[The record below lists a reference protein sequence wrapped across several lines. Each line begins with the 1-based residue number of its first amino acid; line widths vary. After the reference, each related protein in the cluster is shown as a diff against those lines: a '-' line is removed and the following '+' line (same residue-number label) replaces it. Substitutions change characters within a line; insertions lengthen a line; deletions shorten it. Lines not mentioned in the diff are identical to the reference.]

1 MIDPDGVAA
10 PEQLARSV
18 VLIMPRGGVREAS
31 LPGPIVLPRNSQGL
45 YLVQRIRDE
54 ALRFAITYH
63 RSVRGKRAMASVV
76 DDVGLGG
83 SRLTWC

>member
-1 MIDPDGVAA
+1 VSVLHELELEDVPVAGLAKRFEEIYLPDLSDP
-10 PEQLARSV
+10 V
-18 VLIMPRGGVREAS
+18 VLPH
-31 LPGPIVLPRNSQGL
+31 NSQGL
-45 YLVQRIRDE
+45 YLAQRIRDE

-83 SRLTWC
+83 SRLTRC